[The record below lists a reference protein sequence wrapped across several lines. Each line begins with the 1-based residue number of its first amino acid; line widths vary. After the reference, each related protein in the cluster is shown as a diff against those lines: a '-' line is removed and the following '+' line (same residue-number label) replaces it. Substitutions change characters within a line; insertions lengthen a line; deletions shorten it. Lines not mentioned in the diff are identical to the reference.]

1 MRPFVLA
8 SGGRAIPARNLHV
21 TLAFLGQ
28 VLESQLEVVK
38 QCADRIGSCG
48 PIDLQF
54 HRVEVWKRSRVLS
67 LVPLA
72 TPPELSELVE
82 RLKFNLLSEHFEVGR
97 EEYRPHLTLARDA
110 KKRTDEALP
119 NPIAW
124 STRQFVLV
132 QSETTASGSSYT
144 VLHYW
149 E

>member
-28 VLESQLEVVK
+28 VPESQLEVVK
-38 QCADRIGSCG
+38 QCADRAGSCG
-48 PIDLQF
+48 RIDLQF

-110 KKRTDEALP
+110 KKRIGEA
-119 NPIAW
+119 
-124 STRQFVLV
+124 
-132 QSETTASGSSYT
+132 
-144 VLHYW
+144 
-149 E
+149 